1 MVKASRKF
9 ICVRLATYE
18 DESELSFLKSIYVKG
33 GDLQNS
39 VFGILAPDGKTSLV
53 RTGRSPGWA
62 FRDAEDMVRGM
73 DEIAAEY
80 PETSGGLDALGLPLN
95 HDLRLGLNI
104 AACDRQILLV
114 TYAKN
119 EEQLQALQKKVLAQA
134 WSQDFIGHFL
144 YAASTDPQDLKPIE
158 GAIAEAGIL
167 LIEPGAYG
175 QTGKQLG
182 HVPISASTDALVAG
196 MNSAIGRHDSKSVD
210 SRVHMAKAREKGIEW
225 ETATPVTDSFS
236 RSHGRGRS
244 DGRGSSR
251 SGRGGDRGDERGSPP
266 GRRSGRSGRGGDRG
280 GERGGPPERGGEEGR
295 TEGTETG
302 GGEDLA
308 ERISSLKK
316 RLEEAKKAGDK
327 ATAERLQRQVDRV
340 IRALGGGK
348 EGEDKTEIKSGR

>member
-1 MVKASRKF
+1 VVKASRKF

-114 TYAKN
+114 TYAEN
-119 EEQLQALQKKVLAQA
+119 EGQLQALQKKVLSLA

-158 GAIAEAGIL
+158 GAVAEAGIL

-182 HVPISASTDALVAG
+182 HVPISASTDALAAG
-196 MNSAIGRHDSKSVD
+196 MNSAIGRHDNKSVD
-210 SRVHMAKAREKGIEW
+210 SRAHMAKAREEGIEW
-225 ETATPVTDSFS
+225 KTATPVTDSFS

-244 DGRGSSR
+244 DGRGS
-251 SGRGGDRGDERGSPP
+251 
-266 GRRSGRSGRGGDRG
+266 GRSGRGDDRR
-280 GERGGPPERGGEEGR
+280 GERGGPPDRGRRRSGRDGGRSERGREEGR

-308 ERISSLKK
+308 ERVSSLKK

-348 EGEDKTEIKSGR
+348 EGEDKTETKSGR